1 MSKADLWEVVSR
13 DPSSYNLT
21 CLVSLVNLLNEIS
34 VLPIARTSWGSPNIS
49 QAVLELVFL
58 LGITN
63 DKMFVVHGNCSI

>member
-13 DPSSYNLT
+13 DPSSYNIIK

-49 QAVLELVFL
+49 QAVLKLVFL
-58 LGITN
+58 LGTP
-63 DKMFVVHGNCSI
+63 